1 MFNEP
6 EVQAGILSGAA
17 QRFDYPQDKIFL
29 GLFVGKF
36 KSGDEADIRAHL
48 GQMHFGGGP
57 VRLFDLPMIMRGVLT
72 EAKHKTYRD
81 DPVIVALKCLD
92 ELGWIAPAVPQEHTP
107 EN

>member
-1 MFNEP
+1 
-6 EVQAGILSGAA
+6 
-17 QRFDYPQDKIFL
+17 
-29 GLFVGKF
+29 
-36 KSGDEADIRAHL
+36 
-48 GQMHFGGGP
+48 
-57 VRLFDLPMIMRGVLT
+57 MIMRGVLT